1 MPRFAVAAV
10 GADQSG
16 IVAAVT
22 GVFVEQGCNLQDT
35 AMTILGGHF
44 AMMMVIEATPGTS
57 GADLEAALLPVASR
71 LELLVMVRGIP
82 DEGGRSPAAD
92 QPATGQVGTGQPGAG
107 EHCTVSVYGADRP
120 GIVHGIA
127 SLLAEQGINIVDLTT
142 RVVGTSESPVY
153 AMVLEVDIPAAVDLS
168 RLTEQLDGLA
178 QRMGVSASVHPSE
191 ADIL

>member
-10 GADQSG
+10 GADRSG

-44 AMMMVIEATPGTS
+44 AMMLVVEADPGTT
-57 GADLEAALLPVASR
+57 GADLEVALAPTAAELDLL
-71 LELLVMVRGIP
+71 LMVRAIP
-82 DEGGRSPAAD
+82 DASKSASEAGPAR
-92 QPATGQVGTGQPGAG
+92 TG
-107 EHCTVSVYGADRP
+107 EHCTVSVYGADHP
-120 GIVHGIA
+120 GIVHGVA
-127 SLLAEQGINIVDLTT
+127 RLLADRGVNIVDLTT
-142 RVVGTSESPVY
+142 RVVGTPESPVY
-153 AMVLEVDIPAAVDLS
+153 AMVLEIEIPGDVDVQSLSADLDS
-168 RLTEQLDGLA
+168 LA